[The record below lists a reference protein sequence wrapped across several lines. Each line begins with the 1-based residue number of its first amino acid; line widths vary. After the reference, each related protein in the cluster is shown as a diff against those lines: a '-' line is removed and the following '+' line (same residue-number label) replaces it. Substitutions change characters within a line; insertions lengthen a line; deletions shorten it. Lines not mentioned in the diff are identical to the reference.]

1 MEENILNKNEVFK
14 NSAFSKNIKD
24 LFNTEFN
31 QYYNKNRLN
40 NKLKSI
46 ISKEKTLNARKI
58 KDFNYSKM
66 FHRFKIDMV
75 KFEEEQNKQKN
86 FYKTLYEENLK
97 FNKDYKN
104 SYSSKIQSNNLN
116 IAEKNVKSK
125 TFQKFYN
132 KHKINLEQNTKKMN
146 NLFNR
151 DPLLYTSNDINLFYL
166 NKNIDKNYLY
176 NNNDEA
182 LNYINKLEE
191 NINEKSVL
199 NKIKQ
204 IFNHN
209 KKKEEKKLLLNNEE
223 NIDDYSLHNKTMNS
237 TSFRNNKKNNKIIMK
252 NSVIDMK
259 QYNKTLQEEINKI
272 NSINS
277 DINFTQKKKNN
288 SENKIHNLKKDINK
302 YDKNNNIKNK
312 IKNEGINKINKKLN
326 SNQIENLYNEIIRIK
341 KNLKKYEKYNENGLK
356 YLYYLFNKNKGK
368 KFKKNFEEN
377 KIILNLDKKL
387 VFTVNSFND

>member
-1 MEENILNKNEVFK
+1 MEENILNKNEIFK
-14 NSAFSKNIKD
+14 NSTFSRNIKD

-31 QYYNKNRLN
+31 QYYNKNRLS

-66 FHRFKIDMV
+66 FHHFKIDML

-97 FNKDYKN
+97 FNQDYKK
-104 SYSSKIQSNNLN
+104 SYSSKIQSHNINIGENN
-116 IAEKNVKSK
+116 IKSK

-151 DPLLYTSNDINLFYL
+151 DPLLASSNDINLFYL

-182 LNYINKLEE
+182 LNYINKIEE
-191 NINEKSVL
+191 NINEKSVI

-204 IFNHN
+204 ILNHN
-209 KKKEEKKLLLNNEE
+209 KKKQEKKLVLNDEE
-223 NIDDYSLHNKTMNS
+223 NIEDYSLHNKTISNK
-237 TSFRNNKKNNKIIMK
+237 SFRSNNKIIMR
-252 NSVIDMK
+252 NTVTNMK
-259 QYNKTLQEEINKI
+259 QYNKTVQEEINKI

-277 DINFTQKKKNN
+277 DINIQKKKN
-288 SENKIHNLKKDINK
+288 SQNKIHNLKKDINSSGC
-302 YDKNNNIKNK
+302 NG
-312 IKNEGINKINKKLN
+312 GINKKMN

-377 KIILNLDKKL
+377 KILLNMDKKL